1 MNAEDILKKLEGFIL
16 RFSSEVHNHEKL
28 LLEASNTLKESILND
43 DLNASM
49 LIEVLE
55 QAKEMGTWGYELWM
69 YREILLKQKIK

>member
-55 QAKEMGTWGYELWM
+55 
-69 YREILLKQKIK
+69 